1 MKINKTFK
9 NGKLRLTITIHMDRY
24 SLLPESTMNYVDHEG
39 NRVADINVSMWDTLV
54 NLIKF
59 KRLSL

>member
-59 KRLSL
+59 KRLS